1 MVKLISIIVCIGSAC
16 HIKGAY
22 NIINQLQQIIEE
34 KQLDEK
40 VSVKSALC
48 LGHCSNAVSVK
59 LDGEEVVS
67 LSADNV
73 RDFFEKVVMKKL

>member
-1 MVKLISIIVCIGSAC
+1 MLSITVCIGSAC

-40 VSVKSALC
+40 VSIKPALC

-59 LDGEEVVS
+59 IDGEEVVS

-73 RDFFEKVVMKKL
+73 RDFFETVVIKRL